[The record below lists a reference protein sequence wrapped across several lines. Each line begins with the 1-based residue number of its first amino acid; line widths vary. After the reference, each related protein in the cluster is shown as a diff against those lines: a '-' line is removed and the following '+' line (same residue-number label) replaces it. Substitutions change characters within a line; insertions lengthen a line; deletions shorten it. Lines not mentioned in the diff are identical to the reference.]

1 MSDAAFLEMN
11 NILKEFPGVVANDQV
26 DLRVERGE
34 IHGLLGENGA
44 GKSTLMKI
52 LYGLYTQDGGEIYL
66 DGDRL
71 TLESPQDAIDAGIG
85 MVHQHFQ
92 LIPRL
97 SVAENVVLGER
108 EPATMFRSD
117 ADSESRLPEVVRS
130 NRLVQALARQ
140 FTLGLDVPTQRIQ
153 ELAAQYG
160 FDIDASAKIWELDV
174 GQQQRVEILKALYRD
189 VDLLILDE
197 PTAVLTP
204 TEAERL
210 FDSLE
215 RLTEEGLSIIFIT
228 HKLDEVEAIVDR
240 VTILR
245 EGKNVGTAT
254 VSEVTQADLAE
265 MMVGREVLFQL
276 DRESVEFGER
286 VLNLQNI
293 SADNDRGIEALSG
306 LDLTLREGEVIG
318 IAGVSGNGQKEL
330 AEVAAGLRECTTG
343 RIQLGDLDLTGAKPR
358 RFVNNGVSFVPE
370 DRLQYGC
377 ARDLSVMHNATMK
390 EFTDRRFGGMAGL
403 DYDELASYAEQ
414 LVEEFDVRG
423 VDDVT
428 ETKAGDLSG
437 GNLQKLILA
446 RELSRDPDLL
456 IANQPTRGVDVG
468 AIEFIRE
475 TLLEQRK
482 AGTGIILLSED
493 LDEIT
498 DLSDRILVIYEGE
511 FVYETTPE
519 EADRDRLGLEMTG
532 GGNDES
538 GDPTGSMERSPTPVA
553 TGQEGEPR

>member
-1 MSDAAFLEMN
+1 MPESAFLEMQ
-11 NILKEFPGVVANDQV
+11 NILKEFPGVVANDHV

-52 LYGLYTQDGGEIYL
+52 LYGLYSQDDGDIYL
-66 DGDRL
+66 DGKRL
-71 TLESPQDAIDAGIG
+71 QLDSPQDAIDAGIG

-97 SVAENVVLGER
+97 SVAQNVVLGER

-117 ADSESRLPEVVRS
+117 GEGRLPEAVRS
-130 NRLVQALARQ
+130 NGFVQALARR
-140 FTLGLDVPTQRIQ
+140 FSLGIDVPTQRIDD
-153 ELAAQYG
+153 LADQYG
-160 FDIDASAKIWELDV
+160 FDIDATANIWELDV

-215 RLTEEGLSIIFIT
+215 RLTEEGMAIIFIT
-228 HKLDEVEAIVDR
+228 HKLNEVQAVVDR

-265 MMVGREVLFQL
+265 MMVGREVLFQ
-276 DRESVEFGER
+276 VEKDGIELGEP
-286 VLNLQNI
+286 VLQLQNVH
-293 SADNDRGIEALSG
+293 ADNDRGIESLSG
-306 LDLTLREGEVIG
+306 IDLTVRAGEVVG
-318 IAGVSGNGQKEL
+318 IAGVSGNGQTEL
-330 AEVAAGLRECTTG
+330 AELAAGLRGLTAGSITVG
-343 RIQLGDLDLTGAKPR
+343 GTDLTGAKPKH
-358 RFVNNGVSFVPE
+358 FVNNDVSFVPE
-370 DRLQYGC
+370 DRLRYGC
-377 ARDLSVMHNATMK
+377 AEDLSVMHNAAMK
-390 EFTDRRFGGMAGL
+390 EFTDERFGGRTGL
-403 DYDELASYAEQ
+403 DYGELAAYAED
-414 LVEEFDVRG
+414 LVDEFDIRG
-423 VDDVT
+423 VSDVT

-446 RELSRDPDLL
+446 RELARDPDLL
-456 IANQPTRGVDVG
+456 VANQPTRGVDVG

-482 AGTGIILLSED
+482 DGTGIVLLSED

-511 FVYETTPE
+511 FVYETTAE
-519 EADRDRLGLEMTG
+519 EADRDRIGLEMTG
-532 GGNDES
+532 GGAEA
-538 GDPTGSMERSPTPVA
+538 SPASPQPVA
-553 TGQEGEPR
+553 SDGEGR